1 MDTRISRRHLLK
13 TVGAGAAS
21 LVCPRGTAGGEVGDQ
36 RPNIILI
43 MADDLGYGDLGCYG
57 NEKIATPNIDALAKG
72 GMRFTDFH
80 SNGAVCSPT
89 RAALLTGRYQQ
100 RCGVEGVI
108 TAKKHRD
115 KGMALT
121 EVTFAEV
128 LKDAGYATGLFG
140 KWHLGYEVRFNPT
153 RQGFDAFRGYVSGNV
168 DYHSHIDQT
177 GIEDWWRDCD
187 KVRETGYTTDL
198 VTGHGVRFI
207 ERHKD
212 APFCLYLP
220 HEAPHYPYQGRRDKA
235 DRKPGHPEPIR
246 GSRADTVGAY
256 KEMVEAMDGG
266 VGRIVRTV
274 ERLGLARRT
283 FIFFCS
289 DNGAVR
295 PGSNGPLAGWKG
307 TLWEGGHR
315 VPAIAYWPGK
325 IRPGTVTDQ
334 TAMTMDLLPTMAAVA
349 GAPLPSG
356 LTPDGVDLSPVLERG
371 GKLPERT
378 LFWRAGRQKAARKG
392 AWKLLVNPR
401 RGRQR
406 RQAGPARVHLY
417 NLAED
422 AGERKDLA
430 SAERKRVKGLRAELV
445 AWEQTVSVNVT
456 RQA

>member
-1 MDTRISRRHLLK
+1 
-13 TVGAGAAS
+13 
-21 LVCPRGTAGGEVGDQ
+21 
-36 RPNIILI
+36 
-43 MADDLGYGDLGCYG
+43 
-57 NEKIATPNIDALAKG
+57 
-72 GMRFTDFH
+72 
-80 SNGAVCSPT
+80 
-89 RAALLTGRYQQ
+89 
-100 RCGVEGVI
+100 
-108 TAKKHRD
+108 
-115 KGMALT
+115 
-121 EVTFAEV
+121 
-128 LKDAGYATGLFG
+128 
-140 KWHLGYEVRFNPT
+140 
-153 RQGFDAFRGYVSGNV
+153 
-168 DYHSHIDQT
+168 
-177 GIEDWWRDCD
+177 
-187 KVRETGYTTDL
+187 
-198 VTGHGVRFI
+198 
-207 ERHKD
+207 
-212 APFCLYLP
+212 
-220 HEAPHYPYQGRRDKA
+220 
-235 DRKPGHPEPIR
+235 
-246 GSRADTVGAY
+246 
-256 KEMVEAMDGG
+256 MDGG